1 MIDFSQGC
9 SYDQYL
15 LGGYEEERE
24 RQFKALGHTVYSPG
38 FEEAVRRV
46 NRPVRVAAFAEIYC
60 PDTVV
65 AMPFVRRMIELNPL
79 IEVFIFERT
88 PYEDILQEYTGT
100 ARIPTLLFFGPDC
113 TLLGSYVEHP
123 AALKGQ
129 MEKEPEGKNRMVVD
143 LRRGKYNDLIQEE
156 LAALL
161 ASFAD

>member
-24 RQFKALGHTVYSPG
+24 RQLKALELTVYSPG

-46 NRPVRVAAFAEIYC
+46 NRPVRIAAFAEIYC

-65 AMPFVRRMIELNPL
+65 AMPFVRRMIELNPR

-123 AALKGQ
+123 AELKGL
-129 MEKEPEGKNRMVVD
+129 MEKNPEGKKGMVLD
-143 LRRGKYNDLIQEE
+143 LRRGKYNDMIQEE

>member
-9 SYDQYL
+9 SFDQYL

-24 RQFKALGHTVYSPG
+24 RQLKALERTVCSPG

-46 NRPVRVAAFAEIYC
+46 NRPVRVAVFAEIYC

-65 AMPFVRRMIELNPL
+65 AMPFVRRMIELNPR

-113 TLLGSYVEHP
+113 TLPGSYVEHP
-123 AALKGQ
+123 AQLKEQ
-129 MEKEPEGKNRMVVD
+129 MEKNPEGKKGMVLD
-143 LRRGKYNDLIQEE
+143 LRRGKYNDMIQEE